1 MLEVSLPFYRQRTC
15 AMPLESEL
23 LTKES
28 LEHGKAPSWKDLPES
43 IGNWNL
49 CGVNRVELLGKRPE
63 LAERPHIR
71 PFDGLL
77 PAATWRPTCAFTESF
92 GWSPH
97 GGVGHVAIQIS
108 ARSHQHCRPPKQAA
122 TSFCAAVRLGG
133 AFALD
138 ALVSSFAILTPRPP

>member
-63 LAERPHIR
+63 LAERPHIFR
-71 PFDGLL
+71 
-77 PAATWRPTCAFTESF
+77 RN
-92 GWSPH
+92 
-97 GGVGHVAIQIS
+97 I
-108 ARSHQHCRPPKQAA
+108 
-122 TSFCAAVRLGG
+122 
-133 AFALD
+133 FAD
-138 ALVSSFAILTPRPP
+138 M

>member
-63 LAERPHIR
+63 LAERPHIFR
-71 PFDGLL
+71 HNI
-77 PAATWRPTCAFTESF
+77 F
-92 GWSPH
+92 GDMRCITYLQGPSP
-97 GGVGHVAIQIS
+97 GFEA
-108 ARSHQHCRPPKQAA
+108 
-122 TSFCAAVRLGG
+122 AAVNPDHGRRRQRSGRLPMYRRQCQRFPHPHRDLECATGRG
-133 AFALD
+133 R
-138 ALVSSFAILTPRPP
+138 PRRFPLRGRFK